1 MFIYQELLYRPILN
15 LLVWLYNIIPGQDL
29 GLAIIVLTIIIRL
42 VLYPLFHKSLKSQKE
57 LQDLKPKMDA
67 VREKHKDNQQAQV
80 QATLA
85 LYKEH
90 KVNPLSSCLHL
101 IVQLLVMIGLFNVL
115 NHQLRQA
122 GIDGLYTFVS
132 NPGTLEPN
140 FLNLVNLTAPS
151 VWLGVLAAVLQ
162 FIQAKM
168 IQTRADWLKTRAD
181 ATTKMLQVYM
191 PLYYLPALTL
201 IFSIKLPAC
210 LPLYW
215 VVTTLFAIMQQFI
228 IMRKQKRES
237 AVIAS

>member
-90 KVNPLSSCLHL
+90 KVNPLSSCLPL

-201 IFSIKLPAC
+201 IFAIKLPAG

-228 IMRKQKRES
+228 IMRKQKSES